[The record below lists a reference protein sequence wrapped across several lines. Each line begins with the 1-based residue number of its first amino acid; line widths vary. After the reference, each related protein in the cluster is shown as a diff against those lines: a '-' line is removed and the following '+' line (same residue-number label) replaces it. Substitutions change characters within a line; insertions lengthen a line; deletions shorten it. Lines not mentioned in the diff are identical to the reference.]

1 MTQSQ
6 LESRLKKLLKTRRL
20 FGVLSLSFLGVAVS
34 FDIVVTILNYTVENL
49 SEYVYWAII
58 ETSTLFFAASIALF
72 FVRIFAIDVK
82 IRNTLYQLSLI
93 VQPINNEKVVVGT
106 TDEKEVPLDRPH
118 QLVNQYEDL
127 LKQGLITQDDFDK
140 KKKEILGE

>member
-6 LESRLKKLLKTRRL
+6 LEARLKKLLKTRRL
-20 FGVLSLSFLGVAVS
+20 FGILSLSFLGVAVS

-49 SEYVYWAII
+49 SEYVYWAMI
-58 ETSTLFFAASIALF
+58 EISTLFFAASIALF

-93 VQPINNEKVVVGT
+93 VQPINNEKVIVT
-106 TDEKEVPLDRPH
+106 TDVKETPLDRPH
-118 QLVNQYEDL
+118 QLVKQYEDL